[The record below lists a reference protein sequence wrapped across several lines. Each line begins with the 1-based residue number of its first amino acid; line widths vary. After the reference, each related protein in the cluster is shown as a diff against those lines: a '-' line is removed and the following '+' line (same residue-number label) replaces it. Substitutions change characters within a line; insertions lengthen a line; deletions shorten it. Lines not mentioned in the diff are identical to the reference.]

1 MSNELI
7 VAKFGGSSMADASAM
22 LRSAKVAKQ
31 HKANLV
37 VVSAT
42 YGTTNDLLALSS
54 KALDGDWDA
63 CLPYI
68 ETLRSRHQSIADDL
82 EVESDVRNDMEG
94 LLLEVETLAKGICLL
109 KDCSSKALD
118 SLQSL
123 GERLSS
129 TLFVKA
135 MNSESIKSNVEFLDV
150 RTVLRT
156 DDQFGKAIPQIE
168 EIEKLCLENLK
179 PCLSGEKILVTQG
192 FIGSTE
198 DGLTTTL
205 GRGGSDYSA
214 ALLAEGIGADIL
226 QIWTDVAGIATT
238 DPRIV
243 PEASLIGEISFQ
255 EAAELAAFG
264 AKILHPTTLTPA
276 LRKNIKVFVG
286 SSYEADKK
294 GTWIVKDCETMPLIR
309 AMAAKKGQSLLT
321 LSTPKM
327 LHAHGFLYEIF
338 KIFNDHKVSVDS
350 ITTSEISVSLTVD
363 DGTLVNKK
371 LIQDLSALATVKIEE
386 NLALVSLIGNNIN
399 HTPGLASDIFSALGD
414 INVRMICLG
423 ASKHNFCVLVSEELA
438 NEAIKRLHKNFIN

>member
-1 MSNELI
+1 MSTELI
-7 VAKFGGSSMADASAM
+7 VAKFGGSSMADAKAM
-22 LRSAKVAKQ
+22 QRSAKVATSQ
-31 HKANLV
+31 KANLI

-42 YGTTNDLLALSS
+42 YGTTNDLLELSS
-54 KALDGDWDA
+54 TAITGKWENCKPIIDRIYD
-63 CLPYI
+63 
-68 ETLRSRHQSIADDL
+68 RHKSIANDL
-82 EVESDVRNDMEG
+82 DVSKETRDQMFA
-94 LLLEVETLAKGICLL
+94 LLLEVETLSKGICLL
-109 KDCSSKALD
+109 RDCSAKALD

-129 TLFVKA
+129 TLFVRA
-135 MNSESIKSNVEFLDV
+135 MNLELTDANAEFLDV
-150 RTVLRT
+150 RKVLRT
-156 DDQFGKAIPQIE
+156 DDNFGKAMPNIE
-168 EIEKLCLENLK
+168 EIEKLC
-179 PCLSGEKILVTQG
+179 EKELVDCQRGIKVYVTQG

-198 DGLTTTL
+198 EGLTTTL

-243 PEASLIGEISFQ
+243 PEASLLPEISFQ

-264 AKILHPTTLTPA
+264 AKILHPTTLVPA
-276 LRKNIKVFVG
+276 SRKDIKVFVG
-286 SSYEADKK
+286 SSYEADKN
-294 GTWIVKDCETMPLIR
+294 GTWIVKECETSPLIR
-309 AMAAKKGQSLLT
+309 AMATKKGQSLLT

-363 DGTLVNKK
+363 DATLVNKR
-371 LIQDLSALATVKIEE
+371 LIQDLSELANVKIEE

-399 HTPGLASDIFSALGD
+399 HTHGLASDIFSALKD

-423 ASKHNFCVLVSEELA
+423 ASKHNFCVLVQEDMA
-438 NEAIKRLHKNFIN
+438 HEAIKRLHKNFI